1 MFSSLL
7 RQRLVVA
14 VVFAR
19 VVIAEK
25 IMSIV
30 YVDYYRVILDTID
43 FVVPWE
49 YHLSKNRCQRGW
61 YWYRNDCG
69 WNCRRN
75 DDCDIVVVV
84 VYDG

>member
-1 MFSSLL
+1 M
-7 RQRLVVA
+7 VE

-49 YHLSKNRCQRGW
+49 YHLSKNIDRCYRGW
-61 YWYRNDCG
+61 YWYRNDYG

-75 DDCDIVVVV
+75 DDDIVVVV